1 MASQSTYLVKDVNVD
16 LLKRMR
22 AAELVDLVVNLIVY
36 PCVII
41 VDTVVEQSVIDIIL
55 TQTINNLKSF
65 FILVNNTCY

>member
-22 AAELVDLVVNLIVY
+22 AAELVDLVVNLVVY

-55 TQTINNLKSF
+55 TQTINNLKQF
-65 FILVNNTCY
+65 FYL